1 MSLLYEAPIQKVS
14 AAIATDIESQLGF
27 LKVLCEELEVCVAE
41 FRDEKKTGVLTL
53 HFSQGEIASVEV
65 LEDFNPTNRVGS
77 FSPAQCVGFAVRKV
91 RWFML
96 QKRSGHVGLLFE
108 QGDIASVRSFIRLSP
123 GRKARA
129 FDKTPQSS

>member
-1 MSLLYEAPIQKVS
+1 MPLLDEAPLHKVN
-14 AAIATDIESQLGF
+14 AAVATDIESQLGF
-27 LKVLCEELEVCVAE
+27 LKVLCEEIEICVSE
-41 FRDEKKTGVLTL
+41 FREEKKTGQLIL

-77 FSPAQCVGFAVRKV
+77 FSPVECICFAVRKV

-96 QKRSGHVGLLFE
+96 QKRSGHVALLFE

-123 GRKARA
+123 GRK
-129 FDKTPQSS
+129 KQIS

>member
-1 MSLLYEAPIQKVS
+1 MPLLDEIEIPEMNAVEANDVE
-14 AAIATDIESQLGF
+14 AQLGF
-27 LKVLCEELEVCVAE
+27 LKVLCEELETCVGE
-41 FRDEKKTGVLTL
+41 FRDEKKTGEFTL

-96 QKRSGHVGLLFE
+96 QKKSGNVGLVFE
-108 QGDIASVRSFIRLSP
+108 QGDIASVNSFIRISP
-123 GRKARA
+123 GRKKRS
-129 FDKTPQSS
+129 DSV